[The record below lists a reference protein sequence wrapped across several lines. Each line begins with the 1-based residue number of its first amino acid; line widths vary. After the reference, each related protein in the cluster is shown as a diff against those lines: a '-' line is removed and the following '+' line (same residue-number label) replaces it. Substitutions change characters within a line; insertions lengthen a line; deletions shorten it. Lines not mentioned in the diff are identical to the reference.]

1 MLFVADLWIIHY
13 SSLYTSLHS
22 LQIYNSSDP
31 SLLKVADQLSWRKS
45 FIAAA
50 ALVSSSQLLWA
61 SRVPLLVKNPPS
73 VQETPVWF
81 LRQKFPWTRDRLSTP
96 VFLGFPGDWNGK
108 ESACIAGDLGSIPG
122 LERSLGRGNDNPF
135 QYSCLEIPMDRGAW
149 RGTVHRVA
157 KSRSW
162 LSTAQP
168 VPPVLKKVN
177 IIGVHFIFSQIK
189 RPTVSGSAPY

>member
-96 VFLGFPGDWNGK
+96 AFLGFPGDWNGK

-122 LERSLGRGNDNPF
+122 LGRSLGRGHGNPL
-135 QYSCLEIPMDRGAW
+135 QCSCLENPGRQRSLEDYSTEEAN
-149 RGTVHRVA
+149 
-157 KSRSW
+157 SRTL
-162 LSTAQP
+162 LSDFYFTSR
-168 VPPVLKKVN
+168 
-177 IIGVHFIFSQIK
+177 IFK
-189 RPTVSGSAPY
+189 LLMTT